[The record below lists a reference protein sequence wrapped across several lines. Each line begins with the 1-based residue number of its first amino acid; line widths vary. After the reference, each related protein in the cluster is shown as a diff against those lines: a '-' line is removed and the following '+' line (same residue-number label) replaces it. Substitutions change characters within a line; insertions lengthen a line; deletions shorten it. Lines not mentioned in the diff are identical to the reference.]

1 MVVTK
6 NKLILHRSKNKR
18 KVKIPDIVASCTGI
32 KVAGQILKTFVFST
46 DVAIIRNNNADGIIA
61 VYPFAPQPLITQ
73 ALILAAYKPIF
84 VGIGGGS
91 EKCDRSIR
99 LAEEAESQGAMGL
112 VLNSN
117 VTSELIKKLKNTIS
131 IPLVLTVSSIKDN
144 VTERIATGIDILNV
158 SCAEKTSEMVKQ
170 IRSDNKTISIIA
182 TVGNTDETIR
192 SVIESGAS
200 AISYTPPSTGELFR
214 EMMARYRND

>member
-1 MVVTK
+1 
-6 NKLILHRSKNKR
+6 
-18 KVKIPDIVASCTGI
+18 VKIPDIVASCTGI

-91 EKCDRSIR
+91 EKCERSIR
-99 LAEEAESQGAMGL
+99 LAEDAESQGAMGV
-112 VLNSN
+112 VLNPN
-117 VTSELIKKLKNTIS
+117 ATNDLIRKLKNAIT
-131 IPLVLTVSSIKDN
+131 IPLVLTVVSVKDIFA
-144 VTERIATGIDILNV
+144 ERIEAGIDILNV
-158 SCAEKTSEMVKQ
+158 SCAEKTSEMVRH
-170 IRSDNKTISIIA
+170 IRSKNSIISIIA
-182 TVGNTDETIR
+182 TGGNTDETIQ

-214 EMMARYRND
+214 EMMAHYRND